1 MSSSIWPSL
10 RFPATGEY
18 LLIRWW
24 HFRVL
29 GFFFFYVIFVI
40 KGVLVGSSQS
50 WGSFGVFQ
58 GVLRVFRG
66 VPGLFLVLRTAP
78 PPYTHFLTL
87 QCTIFDIE
95 RTPFENL
102 SFSHKWNPFH
112 IPSLDIF
119 SWFRTL
125 HHFLLTAVNALYF
138 EQIAKPWIFLPFSQP

>member
-1 MSSSIWPSL
+1 M
-10 RFPATGEY
+10 GE
-18 LLIRWW
+18 
-24 HFRVL
+24 FR
-29 GFFFFYVIFVI
+29 GIP
-40 KGVLVGSSQS
+40 GCPE
-50 WGSFGVFQ
+50 
-58 GVLRVFRG
+58 G

-138 EQIAKPWIFLPFSQP
+138 EQIAKP

>member
-1 MSSSIWPSL
+1 M
-10 RFPATGEY
+10 GE
-18 LLIRWW
+18 
-24 HFRVL
+24 FR
-29 GFFFFYVIFVI
+29 GIP
-40 KGVLVGSSQS
+40 GCPE
-50 WGSFGVFQ
+50 
-58 GVLRVFRG
+58 G
-66 VPGLFLVLRTAP
+66 VPGCSGPVPGFTDSPPLP

-138 EQIAKPWIFLPFSQP
+138 EQIAKP